1 LIIVPISDIIL
12 ENIQKEVF
20 KLIIVSLK
28 KVPKKEQGDHAHLLL
43 KTCLEK
49 KGISYERNK
58 TPVTRNSHGKP
69 SLTEFPDIKYN
80 LSHADGVTACMISD
94 KECGIDCEGI
104 RDYRPNVIK
113 RAFSENEKILLENT
127 DEKNL
132 LFFRLWTLKEAYVK
146 AIGIGISYPL
156 NTVEFSFDGNK
167 ILSNITDCSFKQY
180 IIKNSYIVSI
190 CERTDNND

>member
-1 LIIVPISDIIL
+1 MIII
-12 ENIQKEVF
+12 
-20 KLIIVSLK
+20 SLK

-69 SLTEFPDIKYN
+69 SLTEFPDIHYN
-80 LSHADGVTACMISD
+80 LSHADGITACMLSD
-94 KECGIDCEGI
+94 GECGIDCENI

-113 RAFSENEKILLENT
+113 RAFSESEKILIENT
-127 DEKNL
+127 PEDEKNL
-132 LFFRLWTLKEAYVK
+132 LFFKLWTLKESYVK

-167 ILSNITDCSFKQY
+167 IISNMTDYFFKQY
-180 IIKNSYIVSI
+180 IIKNSYVVSV
-190 CERTDNND
+190 CERNDDNDRK